1 MGERRRVK
9 RLEEACVNY
18 ALSALRG
25 AVNMY
30 YHYRSRG
37 YPDDK
42 CISIATKYMWG
53 VIGSSG
59 VISDERM
66 RERFVYALRVMG
78 ALVPAMLEALERMP
92 PTSQIEES
100 RSQEEGAWRS

>member
-1 MGERRRVK
+1 MGRRKRV
-9 RLEEACVNY
+9 RSIEEACVNY

-37 YPDDK
+37 YPEDK
-42 CISIATKYMWG
+42 CISIAVKYMWG

-59 VISDERM
+59 VVTDERM

-78 ALVPAMLEALERMP
+78 ALIPAILETLDKIP
-92 PTSQIEES
+92 PTPQAEEPKP
-100 RSQEEGAWRS
+100 

>member
-1 MGERRRVK
+1 MGRRKKVK
-9 RLEEACVNY
+9 SVEEACVNY

-37 YPDDK
+37 YPEDK

-59 VISDERM
+59 VITDEKM
-66 RERFVYALRVMG
+66 RERFVYALRVI
-78 ALVPAMLEALERMP
+78 EALIPAILETLNRI
-92 PTSQIEES
+92 PTSTEPPN
-100 RSQEEGAWRS
+100 GDHVK

>member
-1 MGERRRVK
+1 VGRRRKVK
-9 RLEEACVNY
+9 SLEEACVNY

-37 YPDDK
+37 YPEDK
-42 CISIATKYMWG
+42 CISIAVKYMWG

-59 VISDERM
+59 VITNEEM

-78 ALVPAMLEALERMP
+78 ALIPAILETLGRMP
-92 PTSQIEES
+92 PTPRAEEP
-100 RSQEEGAWRS
+100 RS

>member
-1 MGERRRVK
+1 MARRRK
-9 RLEEACVNY
+9 IKSLEEVCVNY

-37 YPDDK
+37 YPEDK

-59 VISDERM
+59 VISDEKL
-66 RERFVYALRVMG
+66 RERFVYSLRVIG
-78 ALVPAMLEALERMP
+78 ALIPAILDTLERL
-92 PTSQIEES
+92 PTNRDHPNDDHARKAS
-100 RSQEEGAWRS
+100 

>member
-1 MGERRRVK
+1 MGRRKKVK
-9 RLEEACVNY
+9 SVEEACVNY

-37 YPDDK
+37 YPEDK

-59 VISDERM
+59 VITDEKM
-66 RERFVYALRVMG
+66 RERFVYALRVIG
-78 ALVPAMLEALERMP
+78 ALIPAILETLDRIPPALRTKE
-92 PTSQIEES
+92 
-100 RSQEEGAWRS
+100 AKL

>member
-1 MGERRRVK
+1 MGRERRVRG
-9 RLEEACVNY
+9 LEEACVNY

-37 YPDDK
+37 YPEDK

-59 VISDERM
+59 VISDEKM
-66 RERFVYALRVMG
+66 RERFVHALKVM
-78 ALVPAMLEALERMP
+78 EALIPAILETLDRIP
-92 PTSQIEES
+92 L
-100 RSQEEGAWRS
+100 R